1 MEVFKG
7 AVLNIKFGPF
17 YVFSGVFSPLPDTT
31 TPWMR
36 LWFLAMPVN
45 SFLVVVIYIIEIA
58 SFYSGNAT

>member
-17 YVFSGVFSPLPDTT
+17 YVFSRVFSPLPDTT

-36 LWFLAMPVN
+36 LWFSASMK
-45 SFLVVVIYIIEIA
+45 VVSEGDYCILQTVLDA
-58 SFYSGNAT
+58 SPLL